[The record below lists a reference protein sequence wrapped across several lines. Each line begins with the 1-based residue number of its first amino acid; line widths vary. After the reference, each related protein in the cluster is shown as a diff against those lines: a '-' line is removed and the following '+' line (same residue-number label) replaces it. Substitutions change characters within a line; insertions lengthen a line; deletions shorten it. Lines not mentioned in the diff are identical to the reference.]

1 MQLPISVQSR
11 FFLRAASS
19 PSLEVLIWGCWLAGK
34 AIYPE
39 LMQSSQKKAEG
50 RRLFFFSAS
59 VEVSQKLR
67 KHFFIDFQE
76 IKIPYKL

>member
-1 MQLPISVQSR
+1 MQLPISVQSP

-19 PSLEVLIWGCWLAGK
+19 QSGGVLLGL
-34 AIYPE
+34 
-39 LMQSSQKKAEG
+39 LVSRSSYLSRADAEQQEEG
-50 RRLFFFSAS
+50 RGKEPFFPAS

-67 KHFFIDFQE
+67 RHFFIDFQE